1 MMRFLGYGIGHKDQI
16 KCVELFNEVDN
27 QVGLE
32 EDTFDLQ
39 NMARIEQD
47 AANLLKKAQIAR
59 DRAAQALKR
68 AKNSEEVTD
77 STRDGDDL
85 DAVGSDVEADEECDL
100 DGNL

>member
-1 MMRFLGYGIGHKDQI
+1 MMRYLGYGIGHKDQI
-16 KCVELFNEVDN
+16 KCVEVFKEVAN
-27 QVGLE
+27 QVDLE

-47 AANLLKKAQIAR
+47 ASNFLKKEQIAR
-59 DRAAQALKR
+59 DRAAQGLKR
-68 AKNSEEVTD
+68 TNNSEEVTD

-85 DAVGSDVEADEECDL
+85 DAVSDVEADEEYDL